1 MNFPDIGTDLS
12 LAGGIGQ
19 TGDVTRNGVIIM
31 RAVTGRIDEFGF
43 VDDPV
48 KLLMLADEL
57 QKRRKADAFPL
68 QPVWG
73 GGYNRADGVSHLRRH
88 IVHQCLKQRIL
99 RVEIGVEAAQRDARA
114 LRNAHYRT
122 LVKPLFAKFRCRCV
136 EQQAQ
141 GFAAAFGAWGFGGR
155 CHCCRYA
162 TFWQIYPLPQ
172 LVS

>member
-57 QKRRKADAFPL
+57 QKRRSAGL
-68 QPVWG
+68 G
-73 GGYNRADGVSHLRRH
+73 RR
-88 IVHQCLKQRIL
+88 L
-99 RVEIGVEAAQRDARA
+99 
-114 LRNAHYRT
+114 
-122 LVKPLFAKFRCRCV
+122 
-136 EQQAQ
+136 
-141 GFAAAFGAWGFGGR
+141 
-155 CHCCRYA
+155 
-162 TFWQIYPLPQ
+162 
-172 LVS
+172 